1 MKPNIVFILLD
12 GARFDR
18 LEISEEFSELQKHG
32 TLFNNVTSTVPY
44 TFSAM
49 NVIFTGLYPK
59 ENGVNGY
66 YKMFKLKKS
75 VEFLPEILSENGYY
89 TYFDTI
95 SSKTISSRGFQESEF
110 LNEYEDDLEVR
121 HSNAIENCFKKAKG
135 KPIFC
140 FFQFTN
146 IHTATVSEILKKYE
160 WNDKKFYERKKENL
174 EVYDKAFEKTGR
186 YAKKIFNFVKELEKL
201 DNTVIIFF
209 ADHGTG
215 IGERFGERTYG
226 IFTFEE
232 TIRTFYLFMG
242 TKIKENRVVNNLL
255 SSIDVFPTILGLC
268 GIENKMNRPGK
279 NLAPMLFDENIP
291 IPEHEYT
298 FSETGG
304 LQGPFPSP
312 NNHNVFC
319 VKNKEYKLIFYKDKN
334 EKLLYD
340 LINDSNEIENLYGS
354 GLKIEKILED
364 KLVDYMK

>member
-1 MKPNIVFILLD
+1 MKPNIILILLD
-12 GARFDR
+12 GARCDR
-18 LEISEEFSELQKHG
+18 LEISKEFTELRKYG
-32 TLFNNVTSTVPY
+32 TIFNNVTATVPY

-75 VEFLPEILSENGYY
+75 VNFLPEILSENGYY

-110 LNEYEDDLEVR
+110 LNEYEDDLEIR
-121 HSNAIENCFKKAKG
+121 HTNAIKNCLEKANE

-160 WNDKKFYERKKENL
+160 WDDENFYERKKENL
-174 EVYDKAFEKTGR
+174 EIYDAAFKKTGR
-186 YAKKIFNFVKELEKL
+186 YAKKIFDFVKQLEKL
-201 DNTVIIFF
+201 EDTIIIFF

-242 TKIKENRVVNNLL
+242 
-255 SSIDVFPTILGLC
+255 
-268 GIENKMNRPGK
+268 GK
-279 NLAPMLFDENIP
+279 
-291 IPEHEYT
+291 
-298 FSETGG
+298 
-304 LQGPFPSP
+304 
-312 NNHNVFC
+312 
-319 VKNKEYKLIFYKDKN
+319 
-334 EKLLYD
+334 
-340 LINDSNEIENLYGS
+340 
-354 GLKIEKILED
+354 
-364 KLVDYMK
+364 

>member
-1 MKPNIVFILLD
+1 MKPNIILILLD
-12 GARFDR
+12 GARHDR
-18 LEISEEFSELQKHG
+18 LEISQEFIELQKYG
-32 TLFNNVTSTVPY
+32 TTFNNVTATVPY

-49 NVIFTGLYPK
+49 NVLFTGLYPK

-66 YKMFKLKKS
+66 YKMFKLKKT
-75 VEFLPEILSENGYY
+75 VDFLPEILSKNGYY

-95 SSKTISSRGFQESEF
+95 SSKTISSRGFEESEF

-121 HSNAIENCFKKAKG
+121 HTSAIQNCLKKANG

-160 WNDKKFYERKKENL
+160 WNDRKFYERKEENL
-174 EVYDKAFEKTGR
+174 EIYDTAFKKTGI
-186 YAKKIFNFVKELEKL
+186 YAKKIFDFIKELEKL
-201 DNTVIIFF
+201 DDTIIIFF

-242 TKIKENRVVNNLL
+242 GKIKENRISENLL
-255 SSIDVFPTILGLC
+255 SSIDIFPTILGLC
-268 GIENKMNRPGK
+268 GIENDRNTPGK
-279 NLAPMLFDENIP
+279 NLAPTLLDDTVQV
-291 IPEHEYT
+291 PEHEFT

-312 NNHNVFC
+312 NKHNVFC
-319 VKNKEYKLIFYKDKN
+319 VKNKNYKLIYYKDKE

-340 LINDSNEIENLYGS
+340 LLSDSSETKNLYGTE
-354 GLKIEKILED
+354 LEIQRVLEEKLS
-364 KLVDYMK
+364 DYMK